1 MRVNSS
7 KNVGSNAGTKKAKK
21 GTSGSKF
28 NPIENEEAGAAT
40 TVNHTAPL
48 SDLDA
53 LLALQSVEAVDPREQ
68 RKKVVFHADQMLG
81 ELEKLKIAI
90 LSGQHTKDH
99 LLKLK
104 NLIDHRPEYAEDSG
118 LLDLLNQINLRVEV
132 ELAKFNVKR

>member
-7 KNVGSNAGTKKAKK
+7 KNIGSNAGAKKTKK

-28 NPIENEEAGAAT
+28 NPIENEEATSASSVSSAT
-40 TVNHTAPL
+40 PL

-53 LLALQSVEAVDPREQ
+53 LLALQSVDPPSVREQ
-68 RKKVVFHADQMLG
+68 RKKAVFHADQMLS

-90 LSGQHTKDH
+90 LSGQHTRLH
-99 LLKLK
+99 LQKLK

-132 ELAKFNVKR
+132 ELAKFNAKK

>member
-7 KNVGSNAGTKKAKK
+7 KNVGSNAGAKKTKKNA
-21 GTSGSKF
+21 SGSKF
-28 NPIENEEAGAAT
+28 SPIENEEASSAT
-40 TVNHTAPL
+40 SVNKTAPL

-53 LLALQSVEAVDPREQ
+53 ILALQSVEAVDQKEQ
-68 RKKVVFHADQMLG
+68 RKKAVFHADQMLS

-90 LSGQHTKDH
+90 LSGQHTRAH

-118 LLDLLNQINLRVEV
+118 LIDLLDQINLRVEV
-132 ELAKFNVKR
+132 ELAKFNAKR